1 MVPLLLVVVID
12 LIGFGIIIPLLP
24 FYAETYGASPQ
35 KVTMLMVTFSFF
47 QFIAAP
53 IWGYLSDKY
62 GRRIIIWVTLAG
74 SIIAYI
80 LLAYSQTLYGL
91 FFARAFAGFMAGNI
105 STAQAYIADITD
117 KNNRAKAMGLFGA
130 AFGIGF
136 ILGPAIGGV
145 LAGSDPQNPNVFLP
159 PIAAASL
166 SFIAL
171 VLALFLLKENRS
183 LVKSNKN
190 RRILSLL
197 EAIKIPNLRQLIL
210 LSFIVTLV
218 FASMESTF
226 SLWSERTFNWGAE
239 QNGYIFAFAGI
250 CGVLVQGFLISP
262 LVKRFG
268 EAFLCISGIIFISIG
283 MLSVAI
289 SYFNYHAYIS
299 MSLIAFGLG
308 FFLPTISTLIVN
320 IVSEDRRGWVLGV
333 NQSVSSLSRIIGP
346 AIAGFLFEFYGK
358 NSPYIFGSIIL
369 ILFLLIFRNFIKKAA
384 K

>member
-1 MVPLLLVVVID
+1 MIPLLLVVVID

-47 QFIAAP
+47 QFMAAP
-53 IWGYLSDKY
+53 IWGYLSDRF
-62 GRRIIIWVTLAG
+62 GRRIIIWITLAG

-91 FFARAFAGFMAGNI
+91 FFARALAGFMAGNI

-136 ILGPAIGGV
+136 ILGPAIGGI
-145 LAGSDPQNPNVFLP
+145 LAGSDPKNPNVILP
-159 PIAAASL
+159 PLVAASL

-171 VLALFLLKENRS
+171 TLSLIVLKDTRS
-183 LVKSNKN
+183 YMKNKKN
-190 RRILSLL
+190 RRILSLI
-197 EAIKIPNLRQLIL
+197 EAIKMPNLGQLIFI
-210 LSFIVTLV
+210 SFAVTVV

-239 QNGYIFAFAGI
+239 QNGYIFAFSGI

-268 EAFLCISGIIFISIG
+268 ESFLCIIGIILVSAG
-283 MLSVAI
+283 MLSIAI
-289 SYFNYHAYIS
+289 SYLNYHAYLS
-299 MSLIAFGLG
+299 MALIAFGLG
-308 FFLPTISTLIVN
+308 LFMPTISTLIVN

-333 NQSVSSLSRIIGP
+333 NQSVSSLARIIGP
-346 AIAGFLFEFYGK
+346 ALAGVLFELYGK
-358 NSPYIFGSIIL
+358 NSPYIFGGL
-369 ILFLLIFRNFIKKAA
+369 ILFLFLIFFKNFIKKASD
-384 K
+384 

>member
-145 LAGSDPQNPNVFLP
+145 LAGSDPKNPNVFLP

-171 VLALFLLKENRS
+171 VLALFILKDNRS
-183 LVKSNKN
+183 MIKNNKN
-190 RRILSLL
+190 KRILSLI

-210 LSFIVTLV
+210 LSFIVTIV

-250 CGVLVQGFLISP
+250 CGVVVQGFLISP

-268 EAFLCISGIIFISIG
+268 EAFLCITGIIFISIG

-289 SYFNYHAYIS
+289 SYLNYHAYIS

-369 ILFLLIFRNFIKKAA
+369 ILFLLIFRNFIKRAA